1 MPWDVVLLRI
11 VSRLVPAI
19 ASGLGTLSH
28 ILICHSL
35 VANPKLSCF
44 IDSYVIQSLS
54 YVTFAM
60 ASNLGSDLSSI
71 RAVKPIGPITLDEDD
86 IIASLPVRDGLDD
99 VPSPSDLKVSDAF
112 EIMLAQVRTQY
123 LIEMSETLNCTLIKN
138 L

>member
-1 MPWDVVLLRI
+1 M
-11 VSRLVPAI
+11 
-19 ASGLGTLSH
+19 
-28 ILICHSL
+28 
-35 VANPKLSCF
+35 
-44 IDSYVIQSLS
+44 SLS

-60 ASNLGSDLSSI
+60 ASDLGSDLSSI
-71 RAVKPIGPITLDEDD
+71 RAVKPIGPITLDED

-123 LIEMSETLNCTLIKN
+123 LIEMSEKLNCTLTEN